1 VYGESPRTLIL
12 ILCILGLNN
21 YPKVT
26 SVVRMKKVSFIFFNV
41 YRQSDTYIYRE
52 RQVDIS
58 VKALANII

>member
-26 SVVRMKKVSFIFFNV
+26 SVVRMKKVSFIFLM
-41 YRQSDTYIYRE
+41 YIDSVIHIYIERE
-52 RQVDIS
+52 GWWSGSSGR
-58 VKALANII
+58 ALV